1 MRPRFVLWF
10 IIFIVIVSVFIDTN
24 RFPTIKIL
32 GKSYSLNFP
41 LKLGLD
47 LQGGTQLV
55 LEAQMDKIELQNRD
69 SALESAKNVLEK
81 RVNLYGV
88 SEALVQSSK
97 IGNQRRILIELP
109 GLKDASAAAQLVG
122 KTAQLEFREMIETPS

>member
-1 MRPRFVLWF
+1 MRPKYLPWIIIVLTLVTL
-10 IIFIVIVSVFIDTN
+10 IIDLPK
-24 RFPTIKIL
+24 FPSFKIL
-32 GKSYSLNFP
+32 GKQFTLNFP

-55 LEAQMDKIELQNRD
+55 LETQMDKIEFQNRD
-69 SALESAKNVLEK
+69 SALESAKEVIEK

-97 IGNQRRILIELP
+97 IGQQRRILVE
-109 GLKDASAAAQLVG
+109 
-122 KTAQLEFREMIETPS
+122 

>member
-1 MRPRFVLWF
+1 MASRKILWF
-10 IIFIVIVSVFIDTN
+10 IVFVVLLSIFIDLPKLPNFN
-24 RFPTIKIL
+24 IL
-32 GKSYSLNFP
+32 GQSMSLDFP

-109 GLKDASAAAQLVG
+109 GLKDASSAAQLVG
-122 KTAQLEFREMIETPS
+122 KTSHLDFL